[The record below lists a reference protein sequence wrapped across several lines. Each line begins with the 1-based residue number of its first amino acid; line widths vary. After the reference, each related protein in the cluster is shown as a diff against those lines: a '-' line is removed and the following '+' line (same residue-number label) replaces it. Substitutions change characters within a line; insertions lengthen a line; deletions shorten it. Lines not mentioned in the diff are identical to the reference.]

1 MYVCYPAHKGRVGRN
16 CALLLRKG
24 KKGPKEDAAILRC
37 SRGVTSRS
45 REAIFSL
52 HEASLRQILEAAQSW
67 YLHFSNDIEIPEK
80 VKKGNLKMILNN
92 SSPGRDFRC
101 PIYSAFQ
108 EKRQYDHT
116 LWKYHHRDITAG
128 TKRLFKLGDKGVT
141 RTQILN

>member
-1 MYVCYPAHKGRVGRN
+1 MKPPLSWEQNWCVCMCYPAHRVGWN
-16 CALLLRKG
+16 CTLLPRKG
-24 KKGPKEDAAILRC
+24 KKGPEEDAAILRC

-67 YLHFSNDIEIPEK
+67 YLHFSKDIEIPEK

-108 EKRQYDHT
+108 EKRQYDHIMEVPSQG
-116 LWKYHHRDITAG
+116 YNSRY
-128 TKRLFKLGDKGVT
+128 
-141 RTQILN
+141 